1 LNTKSENNDNKHVG
15 LVNSLRCTNN
25 EHMHETC

>member
-15 LVNSLRCTNN
+15 GLIMMYWKWT
-25 EHMHETC
+25 